1 MYMAQGDDKQ
11 PKKRPVKKT
20 RPTTRST
27 RKKTSKSKEELKNE
41 EYKKQIQR
49 ALKANLDEYLK
60 NRNLNQK
67 QISSLNSLIEE
78 HLSCFVLVGYTVDGE
93 PLTLVNAQTQKD
105 SDSLGTILQKVLK
118 KYQDP
123 PNNQPLI

>member
-20 RPTTRST
+20 RPTSRST

-41 EYKKQIQR
+41 EYKKQIQQ

-123 PNNQPLI
+123 PGNQPLI

>member
-1 MYMAQGDDKQ
+1 MAQGDDKQ

-20 RPTTRST
+20 RPTSRST
-27 RKKTSKSKEELKNE
+27 RKKTSKSKEELKND
-41 EYKKQIQR
+41 EYKKQIQQ

-123 PNNQPLI
+123 PGSQPLI

>member
-1 MYMAQGDDKQ
+1 MAQGDDKQ

>member
-1 MYMAQGDDKQ
+1 MAQEDDKH

-20 RPTTRST
+20 RPTSRST
-27 RKKTSKSKEELKNE
+27 RKKTTKSKEELKNE
-41 EYKKQIQR
+41 EYKKQIQQ

-123 PNNQPLI
+123 PSSQPLI

>member
-1 MYMAQGDDKQ
+1 MAQGDDKQ
-11 PKKRPVKKT
+11 PKRRPVKKT
-20 RPTTRST
+20 RPTGRST
-27 RKKTSKSKEELKNE
+27 RKKTNKSKEELKNE
-41 EYKKQIQR
+41 EYKKQIQQ